1 MALGRKKSGGRKEP
15 LFGLPAALA
24 DLRLSAEDRIP
35 AAEERPKKPSKPRP
49 DDGELPRER
58 KPSSGRSGSKR
69 RSKSRGRFSIGRL
82 FYWGAVLGLWGAIA
96 VVGLVIYVGAH
107 LPPIQSLEIP
117 KRPPTIQIT
126 GLDGSVLA
134 SRGEMP
140 GANVSLKDLPPYLP
154 KAFIAIEDRR
164 FYSHFGVDPV
174 GILRAAVTNVLHR
187 GVSQGGSTLTQQ
199 LAKNLF
205 LTQERTMARK
215 LQEVE
220 LALWLERKHSKAEIL
235 ELYLNRVY
243 FGSGAYG
250 VEAAAQRYF
259 GKSAKNVTIAEAA
272 MLAGLVK
279 SPSRLAP
286 NRNPEGAE
294 ARARTVLAA
303 MADAKFITDAQAQA
317 SIGHPSYNVKP
328 VGAGT
333 VNYVADWI
341 GEVLDDLVGQIDQSI
356 VVETTIDP
364 KLQSV
369 AEAAIIDELAAKSV
383 KFNVSQGA
391 LVAMTPDGAVRAMV
405 GGRNYSE
412 SQYNRAVTAR
422 RQPGSAFKPFVYL
435 TAIEAGLTPETI
447 RQDAP
452 IDVKGWKPENYTH
465 EYFGSVT
472 LTQALAMSLNT
483 VAIRLGLE
491 VGPKNV
497 VRTAHRLGISSKLD
511 ANASIALGT
520 SEVSVIELVG
530 AYAPFANGGLGV
542 SPHVVTKIRTN
553 EGKVLYAR
561 ADDNLGQVIEPRNVA
576 MMNTMMQETLISGT
590 ARKAEIPGWTAAGKT
605 GTSQDYR
612 DAWFIGYTANL
623 VTGVWLGN
631 DDNTPTRKATGG
643 GLPVEVWTRFMKAA
657 HQGVPVASLPK
668 AQPGNPFS
676 NLMQAASQISPPS
689 PSYQPPPQNT
699 PQQTYPQQ
707 AYPQPVQSQAPLP
720 AGGGYRAPPPVRTSA
735 PPNPSA
741 RPESAA
747 GLDGGWLSERLFG
760 GSR

>member
-1 MALGRKKSGGRKEP
+1 MAWGRKKSGGRKEP

-24 DLRLSAEDRIP
+24 ELRLSPADRVPAAEDR
-35 AAEERPKKPSKPRP
+35 PKKSSAKRKS
-49 DDGELPRER
+49 DDDDEPPRER
-58 KPSSGRSGSKR
+58 KPRASRSGAKR
-69 RSKSRGRFSIGRL
+69 RSKSRGGLRISRL
-82 FYWGAVLGLWGAIA
+82 FYWGAVLGLWGMIA
-96 VVGLVIYVGAH
+96 VVGVVVYVGAH

-117 KRPPTIQIT
+117 KRPPTIEIV
-126 GLDGSVLA
+126 GADGSVLA
-134 SRGEMP
+134 ERGEMA
-140 GANVSLKDLPPYLP
+140 GANVALKDLPPYLP

-164 FYSHFGVDPV
+164 FYSHYGVDPF

-205 LTQERTMARK
+205 LTQERTLQRK

-259 GKSAKNVTIAEAA
+259 GKSAKNVTLPEAA

-294 ARARTVLAA
+294 KRAQTVLTS
-303 MADAKFITDAQAQA
+303 MADAKFITEAQAQA
-317 SIGHPSYNVKP
+317 SIGHPSYNVKAA
-328 VGAGT
+328 GAGT
-333 VNYVADWI
+333 INYVADWI
-341 GEVLDDLVGQIDQSI
+341 GEVLDDLVGQVDQNI
-356 VVETTIDP
+356 VVETSIDP
-364 KLQSV
+364 KLQAV
-369 AEAAIIDELAAKSV
+369 AEASVIDELAAKSV

-405 GGRNYSE
+405 GGRNYAE
-412 SQYNRAVTAR
+412 SQYNRAVTAK

-452 IDVKGWKPENYTH
+452 LDVKGWKPQNYSN
-465 EYFGSVT
+465 EYLGPVT

-483 VAIRLGLE
+483 VAVRLGLE

-497 VRTAHRLGISSKLD
+497 VRTAHRLGIASKVGT
-511 ANASIALGT
+511 NAPAAPGT
-520 SEVSVIELVG
+520 SQVTLTELVG
-530 AYAPFANGGLGV
+530 AYVPFANGGLGV
-542 SPHVVTKIRTN
+542 APHVVTRIRTAD
-553 EGKVLYAR
+553 GKVLYAR
-561 ADDNLGQVIEPRNVA
+561 SAEQLNQVIEPRHVA
-576 MMNTMMQETLISGT
+576 AMNTMMQETLLSGT
-590 ARKAEIPGWTAAGKT
+590 AHKAELPGWMAAGKT
-605 GTSQDYR
+605 GTSQDFR

-623 VTGVWLGN
+623 ITGVWLGN
-631 DDNTPTRKATGG
+631 DDNSPTKKATGG

-657 HQGVPVASLPK
+657 HQGVPVAALPNS
-668 AQPGNPFS
+668 QGGGFFS
-676 NLMQAASQISPPS
+676 NLVQAASQPSSPPA
-689 PSYQPPPQNT
+689 PS
-699 PQQTYPQQ
+699 
-707 AYPQPVQSQAPLP
+707 AQAPVAP
-720 AGGGYRAPPPVRTSA
+720 API
-735 PPNPSA
+735 PS
-741 RPESAA
+741 
-747 GLDGGWLSERLFG
+747 
-760 GSR
+760 

>member
-1 MALGRKKSGGRKEP
+1 MAWGRKKSGGRTEP

-24 DLRLSAEDRIP
+24 DLRLSPADRIP
-35 AAEERPKKPSKPRP
+35 AATDDEKPKKSVSRRKHEE
-49 DDGELPRER
+49 DDDEPPPRER
-58 KPSSGRSGSKR
+58 KPRAAKGGGKR
-69 RSKSRGRFSIGRL
+69 RAKSRGRFRFGRL
-82 FYWGAVLGLWGAIA
+82 VYWGAVLGLWAAIA
-96 VVGLVIYVGAH
+96 IVGVVIWVGAH
-107 LPPIQSLEIP
+107 LPAIQSLEIP
-117 KRPPTIQIT
+117 KRPPTIQIV

-134 SRGEMP
+134 SRGEMA
-140 GANVSLKDLPPYLP
+140 GSNVALKDLPPYLP

-164 FYSHFGVDPV
+164 FYSHYGADPI
-174 GILRAAVTNVLHR
+174 GLARAVVANVLRR

-205 LTQERTMARK
+205 LTQQRTLWRK
-215 LQEVE
+215 MQELVLE
-220 LALWLERKHSKAEIL
+220 LWLERKFSKSEIL

-259 GKSAKNVTIAEAA
+259 GKAAKSVTIAEAA

-294 ARARTVLAA
+294 KRAQTVLTA
-303 MADAKFITDAQAQA
+303 MADAKFITDAQAKA
-317 SIGHPSYNVKP
+317 SIGHPSYNVKAA
-328 VGAGT
+328 GAGT
-333 VNYVADWI
+333 INYVADWI
-341 GEVLDDLVGQIDQSI
+341 GEVLDDLIGQIDQNI
-356 VVETTIDP
+356 VVETSIDP

-405 GGRNYSE
+405 GGRNYSD
-412 SQYNRAVTAR
+412 SQYNRAVTAK
-422 RQPGSAFKPFVYL
+422 RQPGSSFKPFVYL

-452 IDVKGWKPENYTH
+452 LDVKGWKPENYGH
-465 EYFGSVT
+465 EYFGAVT

-483 VAIRLGLE
+483 VAVRLGLE

-530 AYAPFANGGLGV
+530 AYAPFANAGLGA
-542 SPHVVTKIRTN
+542 SPHVVTKIRTTQ
-553 EGKVLYAR
+553 GKLLYVR
-561 ADDNLGQVIEPRNVA
+561 QPDQLSPVIEPRHVA
-576 MMNTMMQETLISGT
+576 MMNTMMQETLLSGT

-605 GTSQDYR
+605 GTSQDFR

-631 DDNTPTRKATGG
+631 DDNSPTKKATGG
-643 GLPVEVWTRFMKAA
+643 GLPVDVWTRFMKTA
-657 HQGVPVASLPK
+657 HEGVPVASLPNS
-668 AQPGNPFS
+668 QGSWGLS
-676 NLMQAASQISPPS
+676 NLAQAASQVSPPTAP
-689 PSYQPPPQNT
+689 PS
-699 PQQTYPQQ
+699 
-707 AYPQPVQSQAPLP
+707 AP
-720 AGGGYRAPPPVRTSA
+720 ANNGGYRPPPPTRANV
-735 PPNPSA
+735 
-741 RPESAA
+741 RPEAAA
-747 GLDGGWLSERLFG
+747 GLDG
-760 GSR
+760 

>member
-1 MALGRKKSGGRKEP
+1 MAWGRKKSGGRKEP

-24 DLRLSAEDRIP
+24 DLRLTPADRIP
-35 AAEERPKKPSKPRP
+35 DAVDAKPKKSVPKRKPEE
-49 DDGELPRER
+49 DDDEPPRER
-58 KPSSGRSGSKR
+58 KPRAAKSGAKR
-69 RSKSRGRFSIGRL
+69 RSKARGRVRVGRL
-82 FYWGAVLGLWGAIA
+82 VYWGAVLGLWA
-96 VVGLVIYVGAH
+96 VIGIVGVVIWVGAH
-107 LPPIQSLEIP
+107 LPAIQSLAIP

-126 GLDGSVLA
+126 GVDGTVLA

-140 GANVSLKDLPPYLP
+140 GANIALKDLPPYLP

-164 FYSHFGVDPV
+164 FYSHYGIDPV
-174 GILRAAVTNVLHR
+174 GIARAAVANVLHR

-205 LTQERTMARK
+205 LTQERTMTRK

-220 LALWLERKHSKAEIL
+220 LALWLERKHSKNEIL

-259 GKSAKNVTIAEAA
+259 GKSARNVTIAEAA

-294 ARARTVLAA
+294 ARAQIVLAA
-303 MADAKFITDAQAQA
+303 MADAKFITASQAKA

-341 GEVLDDLVGQIDQSI
+341 GEVLDDLVGQVDQSI
-356 VVETTIDP
+356 VVETTIDS
-364 KLQSV
+364 KLQGV

-383 KFNVSQGA
+383 KFNVTQGA
-391 LVAMTPDGAVRAMV
+391 LVAMAPDGAVRAMV

-422 RQPGSAFKPFVYL
+422 RQPGSAFKPFVFL

-452 IDVKGWKPENYTH
+452 IDIKGWRPENYTH
-465 EYFGSVT
+465 EYFGAVT

-483 VAIRLGLE
+483 VAVRLGLE
-491 VGPKNV
+491 VGPKNI
-497 VRTAHRLGISSKLD
+497 VRTAHRLGISSKLE

-520 SEVSVIELVG
+520 SEVSLTELVG
-530 AYAPFANGGLGV
+530 AYTPFANGGLGV
-542 SPHVVTKIRTN
+542 SPYVVTRIRTA
-553 EGKVLYAR
+553 EGKMLYVR
-561 ADDNLGQVIEPRNVA
+561 QPDPLGQVIEPRHVA
-576 MMNTMMQETLISGT
+576 MMNTMMQETLLSGT
-590 ARKAEIPGWTAAGKT
+590 ARKAEIPGWMAAGKT
-605 GTSQDYR
+605 GTSQDFR
-612 DAWFIGYTANL
+612 DAWFIGYTASL

-631 DDNTPTRKATGG
+631 DDNSPTKKATGG
-643 GLPVEVWTRFMKAA
+643 GLPVEVWTRFMRAA
-657 HQGVPVASLPK
+657 HQGVPVAALSTSQRGGLLSNLFQTASQVS
-668 AQPGNPFS
+668 AQPSP
-676 NLMQAASQISPPS
+676 QAPAPLAPIPS
-689 PSYQPPPQNT
+689 GGQYRPPPT
-699 PQQTYPQQ
+699 P
-707 AYPQPVQSQAPLP
+707 ARA
-720 AGGGYRAPPPVRTSA
+720 APP

-741 RPESAA
+741 RPEPAA
-747 GLDGGWLSERLFG
+747 GLDGWLVDRLFG
-760 GSR
+760 R

>member
-1 MALGRKKSGGRKEP
+1 MAWGKKKSGGRKEP
-15 LFGLPAALA
+15 QFGLGAALSE
-24 DLRLSAEDRIP
+24 LRLGPQDRVP
-35 AAEERPKKPSKPRP
+35 GGDDEKPKKSPKRKASET
-49 DDGELPRER
+49 DDDAPRER
-58 KPSSGRSGSKR
+58 KPRASRASSKR
-69 RSKSRGRFSIGRL
+69 KSKSRARSGLGRL
-82 FYWGAVLGLWGAIA
+82 VYWGAVLGLWAVIA
-96 VVGLVIYVGAH
+96 VVGVVIWVGAH
-107 LPPIQSLEIP
+107 LPAIQSLEIP
-117 KRPPTIQIT
+117 KRPPTIQIV
-126 GLDGSVLA
+126 GFDGSVLA
-134 SRGEMP
+134 TRGEMA

-164 FYSHFGVDPV
+164 FYSHYGVDPI
-174 GILRAAVTNVLHR
+174 GIARAAVTNVLHR

-205 LTQERTMARK
+205 LTQERTFQRK

-220 LALWLERKHSKAEIL
+220 LALWLERKHSKSEIL

-259 GKSAKNVTIAEAA
+259 GKAAKNVTIAEAA

-294 ARARTVLAA
+294 KRAQTVLTA

-317 SIGHPSYNVKP
+317 SIGHPSYNVKAL
-328 VGAGT
+328 GAGT

-341 GEVLDDLVGQIDQSI
+341 GEVLDDLIGQVDQNI
-356 VVETTIDP
+356 VVETSIDP

-369 AEAAIIDELAAKSV
+369 AEASVIDELAAKSV

-405 GGRNYSE
+405 GGRNYAE
-412 SQYNRAVTAR
+412 SQYNRAVTAK

-447 RQDAP
+447 RLDAP
-452 IDVKGWKPENYTH
+452 LDVKGWKPENYTH
-465 EYFGSVT
+465 QYFGSVT

-483 VAIRLGLE
+483 VAVRLGLE
-491 VGPKNV
+491 VGAKNV

-520 SEVSVIELVG
+520 SEVSLTELVG
-530 AYAPFANGGLGV
+530 AYAPFANGGQGV
-542 SPHVVTKIRTN
+542 APHVVNKIRTA

-561 ADDNLGQVIEPRNVA
+561 PADQLGQVIEPRAVA
-576 MMNTMMQETLISGT
+576 MMNTMMEETLLSGT
-590 ARKAEIPGWTAAGKT
+590 ARKAELPGWMAAGKT
-605 GTSQDYR
+605 GTSQDFR

-631 DDNTPTRKATGG
+631 DDNSPTKKATGG
-643 GLPVEVWTRFMKAA
+643 GLPVEVWTRFMRAA
-657 HQGVPVASLPK
+657 HQGVPVANLPNS
-668 AQPGNPFS
+668 QSGGFLS
-676 NLMQAASQISPPS
+676 NLMQTASQVSAPS
-689 PSYQPPPQNT
+689 AP
-699 PQQTYPQQ
+699 
-707 AYPQPVQSQAPLP
+707 AAQAPVPIAPIPSNGANRP
-720 AGGGYRAPPPVRTSA
+720 APTRASA
-735 PPNPSA
+735 PSA
-741 RPESAA
+741 RPEAAA
-747 GLDGGWLSERLFG
+747 GLDGWLVDRLFG
-760 GSR
+760 R

>member
-1 MALGRKKSGGRKEP
+1 MAWGRKKSGGRKEP
-15 LFGLPAALA
+15 QFGLGASLA
-24 DLRLSAEDRIP
+24 ELRLSPQDRVPAAAEDK
-35 AAEERPKKPSKPRP
+35 PKKSVPKRKV
-49 DDGELPRER
+49 DDEDDEPPRER
-58 KPSSGRSGSKR
+58 KPRAAKSGSKR
-69 RSKSRGRFSIGRL
+69 RAKSRARIGFGRL
-82 FYWGAVLGLWGAIA
+82 FYWSVVLGLWGAIA
-96 VVGLVIYVGAH
+96 IVGVVIWVGAH
-107 LPPIQSLEIP
+107 LPAIQSLEIP
-117 KRPPTIQIT
+117 KRPPTIQIV

-134 SRGEMP
+134 TRGEMA
-140 GANVSLKDLPPYLP
+140 GSNVALKDLPPYLP

-164 FYSHFGVDPV
+164 FYSHYGVDPV
-174 GILRAAVTNVLHR
+174 GIARAAVTNILHR

-205 LTQERTMARK
+205 LTQERTFQRK

-294 ARARTVLAA
+294 QRAQIVLAA
-303 MADAKFITDAQAQA
+303 MADAKFITDAQAKA

-328 VGAGT
+328 AGAGT

-341 GEVLDDLVGQIDQSI
+341 GEVLDDLVGQIDRSI

-383 KFNVSQGA
+383 KFNVTQGA

-405 GGRNYSE
+405 GGRNYAE
-412 SQYNRAVTAR
+412 SQYNRAVTAK

-452 IDVKGWKPENYTH
+452 LDLKGWKPENYTH
-465 EYFGSVT
+465 EYFGAVT

-483 VAIRLGLE
+483 VAVRLGLE

-497 VRTAHRLGISSKLD
+497 VRTAHRLGISSKLE
-511 ANASIALGT
+511 ANPSIALGT

-542 SPHVVTKIRTN
+542 SPHVVTRIRTN
-553 EGKVLYAR
+553 EGKLLYAR
-561 ADDNLGQVIEPRNVA
+561 QADQLGQVIEPRHA
-576 MMNTMMQETLISGT
+576 AMMMNTMMQETLISGT
-590 ARKAEIPGWTAAGKT
+590 ARKAEIPGWPAAGKT
-605 GTSQDYR
+605 GTSQDFR

-631 DDNTPTRKATGG
+631 DDNSPTKKATGG
-643 GLPVEVWTRFMKAA
+643 GLPVEVWTRFMRSA
-657 HQGVPVASLPK
+657 HQGVAVAALPNSR
-668 AQPGNPFS
+668 GGVGGFLS
-676 NLMQAASQISPPS
+676 NLFQTASQVSNAPPPTQPPVPQRPIPPDNGYRPPPTRASAPPPPS
-689 PSYQPPPQNT
+689 PN
-699 PQQTYPQQ
+699 
-707 AYPQPVQSQAPLP
+707 
-720 AGGGYRAPPPVRTSA
+720 
-735 PPNPSA
+735 A
-741 RPESAA
+741 RPEPAA
-747 GLDGGWLSERLFG
+747 GLDGWLVDRLF
-760 GSR
+760 R

>member
-1 MALGRKKSGGRKEP
+1 MAWGRKKSGGRKEP

-24 DLRLSAEDRIP
+24 DLRLSPEDRIP
-35 AAEERPKKPSKPRP
+35 AAAEDEKPKKPVPKRKPVE
-49 DDGELPRER
+49 DDEDEAPRER
-58 KPSSGRSGSKR
+58 KPRASRGGAKR
-69 RSKSRGRFSIGRL
+69 RSKTRRRRWGRL
-82 FYWGAVLGLWGAIA
+82 VYWGAVLGLWAAIA
-96 VVGLVIYVGAH
+96 VVGVVVWVGAH
-107 LPPIQSLEIP
+107 LPAIQLLEIP

-126 GLDGSVLA
+126 GFDGSVLTT
-134 SRGEMP
+134 RGEMP
-140 GANVSLKDLPPYLP
+140 GANVALKDLPPYLP

-164 FYSHFGVDPV
+164 FYSHYGIDPV
-174 GILRAAVTNVLHR
+174 GIARAAVTNVLNR
-187 GVSQGGSTLTQQ
+187 GVAQGGSTLTQQ

-205 LTQERTMARK
+205 LTQERTMTRK
-215 LQEVE
+215 LQELE
-220 LALWLERKHSKAEIL
+220 LAFWLERKHSKNEIL

-259 GKSAKNVTIAEAA
+259 GKSAKTVTIAEAA

-294 ARARTVLAA
+294 QRAQLVLSA
-303 MADAKFITDAQAQA
+303 MADARFITEAQAKA
-317 SIGHPSYNVKP
+317 SIGHPSYKVKP
-328 VGAGT
+328 AGAGT

-383 KFNVSQGA
+383 RFNVTQGA

-405 GGRNYSE
+405 GGRNYAE
-412 SQYNRAVTAR
+412 SQFNRAITAK

-435 TAIEAGLTPETI
+435 TAVEAGLTPESI

-452 IDVKGWKPENYTH
+452 LDIKGWRPENYTH

-483 VAIRLGLE
+483 VAVRLGVE

-497 VRTAHRLGISSKLD
+497 VRTAHRLGISSKLE

-520 SEVSVIELVG
+520 SEVSLNELVG
-530 AYAPFANGGLGV
+530 AYAPFANGGVGI

-553 EGKVLYAR
+553 EGKLLYMR
-561 ADDNLGQVIEPRNVA
+561 QPERLGQVIEPRHVA
-576 MMNTMMQETLISGT
+576 MMNTMMRETLLSGT
-590 ARKAEIPGWTAAGKT
+590 ARKAEIPGWMAAGKT
-605 GTSQDYR
+605 GTSQDFR
-612 DAWFIGYTANL
+612 DAWFVGYTANL

-631 DDNTPTRKATGG
+631 DDNSPTRKATGG
-643 GLPVEVWTRFMKAA
+643 GLPVEVWTRFMRAA
-657 HQGVPVASLPK
+657 HQGVPVAGLPGS
-668 AQPGNPFS
+668 QRGGVLS
-676 NLMQAASQISPPS
+676 NLFQTAAQDS
-689 PSYQPPPQNT
+689 
-699 PQQTYPQQ
+699 
-707 AYPQPVQSQAPLP
+707 
-720 AGGGYRAPPPVRTSA
+720 APPPTQSA
-735 PPNPSA
+735 PAPVPLAPPSGGSYRPPPPTRASAPPPNPSA
-741 RPESAA
+741 RPEPAA
-747 GLDGGWLSERLFG
+747 GLDGWLIDLVFG
-760 GSR
+760 R